1 MKLAL
6 VVASALMLST
16 FPATA
21 HDWRSDAGATWLSSA
36 PHVVPAAFG
45 GSGNGN
51 GNGNGNT
58 GSGNGNGNGN
68 GNAGSDNGNG
78 NGNGNA
84 GSDNGNGNGNGNAG
98 SENGNRNGNNNAG
111 SGFGNDLG
119 NGQAGSGFG
128 NDMENGAEPMIPGPG
143 DPTEDYSRASSR
155 GLPSTDDGANAPWEA
170 LWLELMG
177 RTTRPPYVMTPRE
190 QPVESLY

>member
-6 VVASALMLST
+6 VVASALMLSA

-21 HDWRSDAGATWLSSA
+21 HDWRLDAGATWISSA
-36 PHVVPAAFG
+36 PHVVAAAFG

-68 GNAGSDNGNG
+68 GNTGSDNGNG
-78 NGNGNA
+78 NGNGNT
-84 GSDNGNGNGNGNAG
+84 G
-98 SENGNRNGNNNAG
+98 SENGNRNGNNNSG

-119 NGQAGSGFG
+119 NGQAGSGLG
-128 NDMENGAEPMIPGPG
+128 SDMENGVDPLNPGPS
-143 DPTEDYSRASSR
+143 DPTKDYSRASSR
-155 GLPSTDDGANAPWEA
+155 SVPSAHDGASAPWEA

-177 RTTRPPYVMTPRE
+177 RTTRPPSVMMPPE
-190 QPVESLY
+190 QPAESLY